1 MTVTA
6 ARRVAIYARVST
18 TTSQS
23 VEMQLRDLH
32 EMVVRRGFELVREYC
47 DEGVSGSRESRPALD
62 NLLKEARRRRFD
74 AVLVWKLDRLG
85 RSLAHLVRLL
95 RELRMLGV
103 ELISFS
109 EGLDFTATT
118 GKLLYQ
124 VISAF
129 AEFERDC
136 IRERVLA
143 GMRNARA
150 RGKRI
155 GRPAVVVDAF
165 RICQLRAEG
174 ASWREIADKLRVRVT
189 TARRAFSR
197 LAKTPAEMQGPEA
210 AALASNEPIA
220 RAAKGCCNTS
230 PAGPNLPSE

>member
-1 MTVTA
+1 MHPSFPGVPGKW
-6 ARRVAIYARVST
+6 
-18 TTSQS
+18 
-23 VEMQLRDLH
+23 LRDGDG
-32 EMVVRRGFELVREYC
+32 ETYVRFFWDTTLA
-47 DEGVSGSRESRPALD
+47 D
-62 NLLKEARRRRFD
+62 ARRRRFD

-95 RELRMLGV
+95 DELRSFGV

-109 EGLDFTATT
+109 ESLDFTTTT

-155 GRPAVVVDAF
+155 GRPPILLDAS
-165 RICQLRAEG
+165 RIGQLRAQG
-174 ASWREIADKLRVRVT
+174 ASWREIAQKLNVGAT
-189 TARRAFSR
+189 TARRALSR
-197 LAKTPAEMQGPEA
+197 LAKTPA
-210 AALASNEPIA
+210 
-220 RAAKGCCNTS
+220 
-230 PAGPNLPSE
+230 